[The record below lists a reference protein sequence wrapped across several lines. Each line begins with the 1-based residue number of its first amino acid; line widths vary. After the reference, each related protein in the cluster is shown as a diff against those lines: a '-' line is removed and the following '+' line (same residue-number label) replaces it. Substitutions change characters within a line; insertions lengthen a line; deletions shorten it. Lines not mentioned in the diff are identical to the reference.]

1 MNFSIVGEE
10 KEKLVNA
17 IHNAMSKN
25 KNDFS
30 QDSWDA
36 LQSKLAT
43 AKTIC
48 EKADAAQDE
57 IDIAAKELNDAIN
70 ALIAVNVDKTNLKNA
85 INSANS
91 KSAASG
97 SVDTVAK
104 YVIISLLVVISGG
117 IIGGV
122 RIYRKKKS
130 MK

>member
-1 MNFSIVGEE
+1 M
-10 KEKLVNA
+10 
-17 IHNAMSKN
+17 
-25 KNDFS
+25 
-30 QDSWDA
+30 
-36 LQSKLAT
+36 
-43 AKTIC
+43 
-48 EKADAAQDE
+48 
-57 IDIAAKELNDAIN
+57 
-70 ALIAVNVDKTNLKNA
+70 NLKNA